1 MNRKFLQFTIGAASS
16 LIKKFVPC
24 NNEWF
29 IEYPSTTT
37 MTLKT
42 VEAVALNLSA
52 PAGTQ
57 TTTLSNYIITITFTT
72 ADATYASHDAVMNA
86 LASANG
92 SSSAPTTLIVPSLP
106 LVGAVQQLITSVTL
120 A

>member
-16 LIKKFVPC
+16 LVKKFVPC

-29 IEYPSTTT
+29 IEYASTSTL
-37 MTLKT
+37 TLK
-42 VEAVALNLSA
+42 AVSA
-52 PAGTQ
+52 SPTSAT
-57 TTTLSNYIITITFTT
+57 NYVITITFTT
-72 ADATYASHDAVMNA
+72 ADTTYASHDAVISA

-92 SSSAPTTLIVPSLP
+92 SSSAPTTIIVPALP
-106 LVGAVQQLITSVTL
+106 LVGGVQQLITSVIL

>member
-29 IEYPSTTT
+29 IEYASTS
-37 MTLKT
+37 TLT
-42 VEAVALNLSA
+42 LRSVGISGAVIGSS
-52 PAGTQ
+52 
-57 TTTLSNYIITITFTT
+57 SNYLITITFTT
-72 ADATYASHDAVMNA
+72 ADATYASHQAVIDA

-92 SSSAPTTLIVPSLP
+92 SSSAPATIIVPALP
-106 LVGAVQQLITSVTL
+106 LVGSTQQLITSIALT
-120 A
+120 